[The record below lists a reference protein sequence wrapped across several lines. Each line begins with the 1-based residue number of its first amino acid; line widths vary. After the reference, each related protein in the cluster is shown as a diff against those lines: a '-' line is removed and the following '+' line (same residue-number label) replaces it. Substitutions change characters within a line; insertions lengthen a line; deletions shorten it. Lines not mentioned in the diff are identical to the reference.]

1 MDISSGISYPN
12 ANANKVLD
20 IGNAILKKIN
30 GCEGNKYK
38 FKRSDQIKQMGEK
51 VLVDEE
57 LVTVPLLFV
66 ERALVCADISDIN

>member
-1 MDISSGISYPN
+1 
-12 ANANKVLD
+12 
-20 IGNAILKKIN
+20 
-30 GCEGNKYK
+30 
-38 FKRSDQIKQMGEK
+38 MGEK